1 MSNNRKDRTMTNGQ
15 KAEQIKEYVEGAC
28 NDFLTAYKDIEKVEY
43 RHGTEE
49 NGYVKVTTAFG
60 FSNYFDVTGLECGQI
75 CQLLSSMMCNGRPKR
90 LIKDL
95 EAKREIEKL
104 FK

>member
-1 MSNNRKDRTMTNGQ
+1 MTEGQ
-15 KAEQIKEYVEGAC
+15 RQAIIGRYVEEAC
-28 NDFLTAYKDIEKVEY
+28 NSFLTAYKDVVKVEY
-43 RHGTEE
+43 RNDNT
-49 NGYVKVTTAFG
+49 NRAFIKVTTAFG
-60 FSNYFDVTGLECGQI
+60 FANYFNVTGLECGDI
-75 CQLLSSMMCNGRPKR
+75 CLMLCSMMCNGRPKR

>member
-1 MSNNRKDRTMTNGQ
+1 MTNGQ
-15 KAEQIKEYVEGAC
+15 KAEIISKYIDEAAQP
-28 NDFLTAYKDIEKVEY
+28 FLTAYKDVERVEY
-43 RHGTEE
+43 RHGTSE

-75 CQLLSSMMCNGRPKR
+75 CQLLSAMMCNGRPKR